1 MDRRLLIWAVISFL
15 VCFINPYGARG
26 FTLPIE
32 LLSRFD
38 PENIFNQHIQEFM
51 PFFSQPFFVVR
62 DYLFLALLGLI
73 VVIMV
78 LTWRRR
84 KAHEYLLLLAFLFL
98 AINSIRNIPLFIL
111 IAFPILSRSLKEL
124 DNRLA
129 LTWNKARLAFY
140 LILILLPIALTLR
153 FLTNAWY
160 ISNNS
165 FNQTGMGVN
174 PSHQPVEASSFLV
187 KNHLDGR
194 ILNSIGYGGWLSW
207 TIVQPV
213 FIDGRLEVMQ
223 ESLYREIT
231 KSWNGHLSLLID
243 QYKPVLIFY
252 NYLKY
257 YPWTFQLKEM
267 PGWRLIYIDGA
278 VAIFANQ
285 GYAPLLRTI
294 SLSELP
300 SQEMLIKPPPFISWT
315 EGFYKPA
322 DQKSIDDMHKALF
335 RIQMNTGSTGKQSTE
350 NAVTCFNLANERY
363 RAGDIRGAIS
373 GYDSAILLQPG
384 YAKAFNNR
392 GVILAFEIK
401 NYAGAKEDFDQAI
414 HLDPQYGDAWL
425 GRGTVLYFMHDTSG
439 ACRDWQRARQLGN
452 LQAARLLGLHCNRK

>member
-1 MDRRLLIWAVISFL
+1 
-15 VCFINPYGARG
+15 
-26 FTLPIE
+26 
-32 LLSRFD
+32 
-38 PENIFNQHIQEFM
+38 
-51 PFFSQPFFVVR
+51 
-62 DYLFLALLGLI
+62 
-73 VVIMV
+73 
-78 LTWRRR
+78 
-84 KAHEYLLLLAFLFL
+84 
-98 AINSIRNIPLFIL
+98 
-111 IAFPILSRSLKEL
+111 
-124 DNRLA
+124 
-129 LTWNKARLAFY
+129 
-140 LILILLPIALTLR
+140 
-153 FLTNAWY
+153 
-160 ISNNS
+160 
-165 FNQTGMGVN
+165 
-174 PSHQPVEASSFLV
+174 
-187 KNHLDGR
+187 
-194 ILNSIGYGGWLSW
+194 
-207 TIVQPV
+207 
-213 FIDGRLEVMQ
+213 
-223 ESLYREIT
+223 
-231 KSWNGHLSLLID
+231 
-243 QYKPVLIFY
+243 
-252 NYLKY
+252 
-257 YPWTFQLKEM
+257 
-267 PGWRLIYIDGA
+267 
-278 VAIFANQ
+278 
-285 GYAPLLRTI
+285 LLRTI